1 MRFLHTMLRVRNL
14 EDSIEF
20 YEKMFGM
27 KLNRKSENKDFRYTL
42 AFIGFADSSVEIELT
57 YNWDQTENYDLGNGY
72 GHIALGFDDIYET
85 CERIRSA
92 GWTISREPG
101 PVKWGTTEIAF
112 IKDPDGYSIELIQN
126 SQAQDG
132 LWK

>member
-1 MRFLHTMLRVRNL
+1 MLRVRNL
-14 EDSIEF
+14 ENSIEF

-42 AFIGFADSSVEIELT
+42 AFIGFEDSSVEIELT
-57 YNWDQTENYDLGNGY
+57 YNWDQSEDYDLGNGY

-85 CERIRSA
+85 CEKIRSA

-101 PVKWGTTEIAF
+101 PVKWGTTQIAF
-112 IKDPDGYSIELIQN
+112 VKDPDGYSIELIQN
-126 SQAQDG
+126 SQAQDW

>member
-42 AFIGFADSSVEIELT
+42 AFIGFEDSSVEIELT

-72 GHIALGFDDIYET
+72 GHIALGFNDIYET
-85 CERIRSA
+85 CEKIRSA

-112 IKDPDGYSIELIQN
+112 VKDPDGYSIELIQN

>member
-42 AFIGFADSSVEIELT
+42 AFIGFEDSSVEIELT

-72 GHIALGFDDIYET
+72 GHIALGFNDIYET
-85 CERIRSA
+85 CEKIRSA
-92 GWTISREPG
+92 G
-101 PVKWGTTEIAF
+101 
-112 IKDPDGYSIELIQN
+112 
-126 SQAQDG
+126 
-132 LWK
+132 

>member
-14 EDSIEF
+14 ENSIEF

-42 AFIGFADSSVEIELT
+42 AFIGLEDSSVEIELT
-57 YNWDQTENYDLGNGY
+57 YNWDQSEDYDLGNGY

-85 CERIRSA
+85 CEKIRSA

-101 PVKWGTTEIAF
+101 PVKWGTTQIAF
-112 IKDPDGYSIELIQN
+112 VKDPDGYSIELIQN

>member
-1 MRFLHTMLRVRNL
+1 MLRVRNL
-14 EDSIEF
+14 ENSIEF

-42 AFIGFADSSVEIELT
+42 AFIGLEDSSVEIELT
-57 YNWDQTENYDLGNGY
+57 YNWDQSEDYDLGNGY

-85 CERIRSA
+85 CEKIRSA

-101 PVKWGTTEIAF
+101 PVKWGTTQIAF
-112 IKDPDGYSIELIQN
+112 VKDPDGYSIELIQN
-126 SQAQDG
+126 SQAQDW